1 MSQKR
6 QSHTSKAAVPDM
18 HFFFNL
24 AVKTIPHF
32 DADDKEP
39 YEVRT
44 RTGQQLVAYRTKRQV
59 AAGRTMDIPDLVP
72 KSGDD
77 TAPARSN
84 EEKFLSPI
92 PKVNQ
97 LVIRTPSAL

>member
-1 MSQKR
+1 
-6 QSHTSKAAVPDM
+6 
-18 HFFFNL
+18 
-24 AVKTIPHF
+24 
-32 DADDKEP
+32 
-39 YEVRT
+39 
-44 RTGQQLVAYRTKRQV
+44 
-59 AAGRTMDIPDLVP
+59 MDIPDLVP

>member
-1 MSQKR
+1 MRCACTPGNGSPQFE
-6 QSHTSKAAVPDM
+6 TWDPG
-18 HFFFNL
+18 
-24 AVKTIPHF
+24 
-32 DADDKEP
+32 
-39 YEVRT
+39 
-44 RTGQQLVAYRTKRQV
+44 GQQLLAYRTKRQV
-59 AAGRTMDIPDLVP
+59 AAGRTMDIPELVP

-97 LVIRTPSAL
+97 LVCRTPSAL

>member
-1 MSQKR
+1 MARSRMRCAYAPGNGSPQFE
-6 QSHTSKAAVPDM
+6 TWDPG
-18 HFFFNL
+18 
-24 AVKTIPHF
+24 
-32 DADDKEP
+32 
-39 YEVRT
+39 
-44 RTGQQLVAYRTKRQV
+44 GQQLLAYRTKRQV

-92 PKVNQ
+92 TKVNQ
-97 LVIRTPSAL
+97 LVCRTPSAL

>member
-1 MSQKR
+1 MARSRMRCAYAPGNGSPQFE
-6 QSHTSKAAVPDM
+6 TWDPG
-18 HFFFNL
+18 
-24 AVKTIPHF
+24 
-32 DADDKEP
+32 
-39 YEVRT
+39 
-44 RTGQQLVAYRTKRQV
+44 GQQLLAYRTKRQV

-84 EEKFLSPI
+84 EEKFLSPP

-97 LVIRTPSAL
+97 LVIRTPSAR